1 MPRKAV
7 LSGGKK
13 DEIIQAS
20 TEMFFQ
26 NGFESTSVRMITDKV
41 GGEIGMFYHY
51 FKSKEDLFDQVV
63 ERFFQNF
70 EAKCRQMIAGCR
82 TPEEFVDAFL
92 PLYQAAMDQYG
103 RIEGGMHWS
112 VSYAMHAKTIA
123 ALVPVLTDQLEKM
136 DVPSPL
142 PKELLANQLVYGASA
157 TIHSKTFDGMDEEAQ
172 RGYLKKFIQTI
183 LSQ

>member
-7 LSGGKK
+7 LSGGRK
-13 DEIIQAS
+13 DEIIRAA

-26 NGFESTSVRMITDKV
+26 SGFEATSVRMITDKV

-63 ERFFQNF
+63 ERFFRDF
-70 EAKCRQMIAGCR
+70 EAKCREMISGCR

-92 PLYQAAMDQYG
+92 PLYQAAMGQYG

-112 VSYAMHAKTIA
+112 IRYAMHAKTID
-123 ALVPVLTDQLEKM
+123 ALVPVLSEQLEKM
-136 DVPSPL
+136 DVSSPL
-142 PKELLANQLVYGASA
+142 PKELLARQLVYGASA
-157 TIHSKTFDGMDEEAQ
+157 TIHSAAFETMKDEEQ
-172 RGYLKKFIQTI
+172 RSYLKKFIQTI